1 MSGGRNFMLY
11 GGLAVAGAGGY
22 YLYSAGGDPKVAQK
36 KVERESSDQLAQLYY
51 H

>member
-1 MSGGRNFMLY
+1 MSRRTLTGV
-11 GGLAVAGAGGY
+11 GLAVVGAGGY

-36 KVERESSDQLAQLYY
+36 KVERKRTYSVSDVDD